1 MVLGGRDN
9 DWVRQESEIGGKVT
23 EKKGTCSFGVT
34 LCCHR
39 FCAHFWSSF
48 RASSEQAGTGLAF
61 FKRSFHRNGK
71 KTSGGPIFEIQF

>member
-23 EKKGTCSFGVT
+23 EKKVLALLALPSVVT
-34 LCCHR
+34 DFVR
-39 FCAHFWSSF
+39 TFWSSF